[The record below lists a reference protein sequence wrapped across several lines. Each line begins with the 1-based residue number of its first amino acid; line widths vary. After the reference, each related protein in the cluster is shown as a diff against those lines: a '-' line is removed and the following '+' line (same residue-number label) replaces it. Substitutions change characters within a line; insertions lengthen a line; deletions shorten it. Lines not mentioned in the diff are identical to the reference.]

1 MPRVTERIR
10 LPPPAGAALPRVTRI
25 PVMTH
30 SPIEADRDAPAS
42 LRLGISACLLGHE
55 VRWDGG
61 HKRDSFLIGTVGQFV
76 EWVPVC
82 PEVEVGMSTPR
93 ETLRLVSGSGG
104 EADVRMV
111 TTKGGE
117 DHTAPMQR
125 WARKRVRELADE
137 DLDGYVLKRDSPS
150 CGMERV
156 KIYDGKGGVRRKG
169 SGLFAAE
176 LTGRNPLLPCEEE
189 GRLNDPMLRENFLE
203 RIFAFRRLRAAF
215 RPRWTVGDLVRFH
228 TAEKLQLMAHDVQAY
243 RELGRMVAGAKGT
256 DRRELAERYQASYMA
271 AMKKLATVRK
281 HTNVLQHMQG
291 WFSKQLSDDE
301 RAELTQLIADYRA
314 GLVPLV
320 VPVTLI
326 RHHVRRLDVEYLQGQ
341 TYLQPA
347 PKELMLRN
355 HA

>member
-1 MPRVTERIR
+1 MTSPTE
-10 LPPPAGAALPRVTRI
+10 AESAA
-25 PVMTH
+25 
-30 SPIEADRDAPAS
+30 AAP

-61 HKRDSFLIGTVGQFV
+61 HKRDNFLIGTVGKFV

-93 ETLRLVSGSGG
+93 ETLRLVTGPGG
-104 EADVRMV
+104 EDDVRMV

-117 DHTAPMQR
+117 DHTAAMKR
-125 WARKRVRELADE
+125 WATKRVRDLADE

-156 KIYDGKGGVRRKG
+156 KLYDGKGGVRKKG

-176 LTGRNPLLPCEEE
+176 LMGRNPLLPCEEE
-189 GRLNDPMLRENFLE
+189 GRLNDPLLRENFLE
-203 RIFAFRRLRAAF
+203 RVFAFRRLRAAF
-215 RPRWTVGDLVRFH
+215 ASRWTVGDLVRFH
-228 TAEKLQLMAHDVQAY
+228 TAEKLQLMAHDVQTY
-243 RELGRMVAGAKGT
+243 RELGRLVAGAK
-256 DRRELAERYQASYMA
+256 DAPRAELAATYQQLYMA

-291 WFSKQLSDDE
+291 WFSEKLSDEE
-301 RAELTQLIADYRA
+301 RAELTQLITDYRA
-314 GLVPLV
+314 GLVPLI

-326 RHHVRRLDVEYLQGQ
+326 RHYVRRLDVSYLRGQ
-341 TYLQPA
+341 TYLEPA